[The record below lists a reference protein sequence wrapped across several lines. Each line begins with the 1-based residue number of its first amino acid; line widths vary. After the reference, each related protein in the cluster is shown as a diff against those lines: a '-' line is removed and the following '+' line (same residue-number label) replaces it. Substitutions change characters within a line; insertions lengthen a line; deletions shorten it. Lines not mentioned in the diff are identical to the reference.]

1 MQAYESADVRV
12 LRNSV
17 NQTYRIDTRD
27 IESERKLT
35 KSLMPEGLLK
45 DLKDDDLSDLY
56 AYLKSLSTRTAELDK
71 PAGKDT
77 ATE

>member
-1 MQAYESADVRV
+1 MQVYESADVRV

-17 NQTYRIDTRD
+17 NQTYRIETRD

-35 KSLMPEGLLK
+35 KSLMPEGLVK

-56 AYLKSLSTRTAELDK
+56 TYLKSLSTRTAELNK
-71 PAGKDT
+71 PASRAT